1 MPSRTTA
8 IWAGA
13 AGAVIIVA
21 GAGAAYWTHP
31 GLLRPVPPPATTAG
45 ASAAPPA
52 ATAAVATAATTALP
66 AAAAPGATAPATA
79 APSAPAVVKPAFDVV
94 NVDPTGETVVAGRA
108 EPNAKVELRDDGKTV
123 AEATANSEGQFV
135 IIPPALPPGSH
146 SLTLA
151 APGAPAAQTS
161 NAIEVAV
168 AAPEP
173 KSVAAEPTPAK
184 AAMPAPSSGPPPAE
198 TPSGSPSGVA
208 VQSVEA
214 SAGGRLVAKGAASP
228 NATVRLYLSGAFI
241 GDAKTSADGRWTLT
255 IKHGLTPGAYAL
267 RADAINPKDAAV
279 LARAEVPFD
288 YAISSSIPPPSGAL
302 VAEAGG
308 APSPADVVVDVVQT
322 DHVVRG
328 NTLWGESQKFYGDGS
343 LYKLIFAA
351 NANQIKNPNL
361 IYPGQ
366 VFVVPKEPKP

>member
-8 IWAGA
+8 IWTGATGAVIVVAGA
-13 AGAVIIVA
+13 A
-21 GAGAAYWTHP
+21 AAYWTHP
-31 GLLRPVPPPATTAG
+31 SLLWPVPPPAATAG
-45 ASAAPPA
+45 ASVALPLP
-52 ATAAVATAATTALP
+52 AAVAPAVAAAATTASTAPPPATMAPPPP
-66 AAAAPGATAPATA
+66 AA
-79 APSAPAVVKPAFDVV
+79 VKPAFDVV
-94 NVDPTGETVVAGRA
+94 NVDPAGEAVVAGRA
-108 EPNAKVELRDDGKTV
+108 APNAKVELRDDGKTV

-135 IIPPALPPGSH
+135 IIPPALAPGSH

-151 APGAPAAQTS
+151 APGISAAQTS
-161 NAIEVAV
+161 NPIEVAV

-173 KSVAAEPTPAK
+173 KSVAAEPTLAK
-184 AAMPAPSSGPPPAE
+184 AAAASSPGSPSPVD
-198 TPSGSPSGVA
+198 TPSGSTDRVA

-228 NATVRLYLSGAFI
+228 NATVRLYLSGAFV

>member
-31 GLLRPVPPPATTAG
+31 GLFRPVPPPATTAG

-52 ATAAVATAATTALP
+52 ATAALATAATTTLP
-66 AAAAPGATAPATA
+66 AAP

-173 KSVAAEPTPAK
+173 KSDAAEPTLAK
-184 AAMPAPSSGPPPAE
+184 AATPAPSSEPPPAGA
-198 TPSGSPSGVA
+198 PSGSPSGVA

-267 RADAINPKDAAV
+267 RADAINPTDASV

-288 YAISSSIPPPSGAL
+288 YAISSSTRPPSGAL
-302 VAEAGG
+302 VAEAEGSSG
-308 APSPADVVVDVVQT
+308 APSPADVVVDAIRRIT
-322 DHVVRG
+322 
-328 NTLWGESQKFYGDGS
+328 SC
-343 LYKLIFAA
+343 AA
-351 NANQIKNPNL
+351 TPFGAKARNSMVTARFIS
-361 IYPGQ
+361 
-366 VFVVPKEPKP
+366 